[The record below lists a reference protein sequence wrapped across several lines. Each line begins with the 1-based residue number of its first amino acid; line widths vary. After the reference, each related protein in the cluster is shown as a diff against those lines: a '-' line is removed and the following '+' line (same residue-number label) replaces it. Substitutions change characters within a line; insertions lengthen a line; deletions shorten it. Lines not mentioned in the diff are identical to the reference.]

1 MEDTAIIA
9 LYFERNEQAVTE
21 TAAKYGKYCL
31 TIAQNI
37 LANLQ
42 DSEECVND
50 TWLKTWN
57 SIPPQK
63 PFCLRAW
70 LSSITRN
77 LALNR
82 FNARRTAKRASD
94 NCTLALEELSECIA
108 STSDTETDY
117 QQKELSQSLSRFL
130 EALDDRAR
138 DIFLGRYYFLY
149 PTAEIAR
156 RLGLKENYVR
166 NLLSRTRTKLKKHLE
181 KEEFDL

>member
-9 LYFERNEQAVTE
+9 LYFERDERAVAE

-31 TIAQNI
+31 AIAENI
-37 LANLQ
+37 LSNLQ

-50 TWLKTWN
+50 TWLKTWH

-82 FNARRTAKRASD
+82 FNARRTAKRAGD
-94 NCTLALEELSECIA
+94 NCMLALEELSACVA

-117 QQKELSQSLSRFL
+117 EQKALAQSLNRFL
-130 EALDDRAR
+130 ATLPDRER

-156 RLGLKENYVR
+156 RLGMKENHVR
-166 NLLSRTRTKLKKHLE
+166 NLLSRTRMKLKKHLE